1 MLHPIQS
8 AAIDQLGRTL
18 GDHTPFVMLNLLRF
32 EPEGGRERYF
42 GHYLPAFRA
51 IAARHAIHDIAPIWM
66 GEVRTMLAGPAE
78 ETWDAVLLV
87 RYPSLAAFR
96 TIVDSEAYRSDAAP
110 HREAALRDWR
120 LVAQTEMD
128 RS

>member
-8 AAIDQLGRTL
+8 AAIDHLGRTL
-18 GDHTPFVMLNLLRF
+18 GDRTPLVMLNLLRF
-32 EPEGGRERYF
+32 QPEGGRERYF

-51 IAARHAIHDIAPIWM
+51 IAARHAFHDIAPIWK
-66 GEVRTMLAGPAE
+66 GEVCTIFAGPAE

-110 HREAALRDWR
+110 HREAALLDWR
-120 LVAQTEMD
+120 LVAQTAMD